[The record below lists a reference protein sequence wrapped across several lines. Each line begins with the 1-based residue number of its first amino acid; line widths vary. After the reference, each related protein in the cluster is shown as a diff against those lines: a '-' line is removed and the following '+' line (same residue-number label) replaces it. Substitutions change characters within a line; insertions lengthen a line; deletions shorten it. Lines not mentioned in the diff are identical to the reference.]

1 MKRSSIIE
9 ARRMHVNPLVRQKV
23 ELAFQKGLGAPFLQV
38 ANQESIYPV
47 CEFGASTKKIDN
59 AFILR

>member
-23 ELAFQKGLGAPFLQV
+23 ELAFQKGFGVPFLQV
-38 ANQESIYPV
+38 VNQDNIYPV
-47 CEFGASTKKIDN
+47 CEFGEKMANK
-59 AFILR
+59 